1 MRQSF
6 RTTVA
11 LVVLCTACERLQD
24 DPIFAYGRAEQRDG
38 SPLAGAT
45 LSYERAKVINPPNSG
60 GPPEPFPEPEW
71 EPYGTATT
79 EASGD
84 YFLEMR
90 YGDVQA
96 PEPNSA
102 IPDATRPYR
111 YRVSYREEDGAGTF
125 VSFLFADDV
134 ELPTLRVWDSHLAL
148 DASPGGPVV
157 SFQPPPPVPEVPVTG
172 EVVNTSNEAGE
183 VVPDLPST
191 PVAVLN
197 VTSGGKSLF
206 RWWGAPSPWVASPY
220 VMEDFEAPE
229 VGLRAFTLGEWWFFP
244 LGGKR
249 TFMEFRQEWR
259 TPVLPMP
266 RGNLR
271 PVSRGAVCEPAPE
284 GACPWTD
291 GKLDVVH
298 RGNGAA
304 SALTVTLPEPVRL
317 RHAVVRGMT
326 AAAGDH
332 FRLEGSADGET
343 WSVLAISPLR
353 VSDHASYLE
362 LLNRRRFADMTRH
375 DSPFD
380 GPLYEFDAMGFG
392 EAPLEDVGP
401 VRYVRLFSASY
412 LNGNNGIPRGFYT
425 LSELSL
431 FE

>member
-1 MRQSF
+1 MRHPF

-11 LVVLCTACERLQD
+11 LAMLCTACERLQD

-45 LSYERAKVINPPNSG
+45 LSYERARVVYPSSSG

-71 EPYGTATT
+71 KSYGAATT

-90 YGDVQA
+90 YGDVLEPDPNA
-96 PEPNSA
+96 P
-102 IPDATRPYR
+102 IPDATSAYR
-111 YRVSYREEDGAGTF
+111 FRVSHREEDGAATF
-125 VSFLFADDV
+125 VSFLFVDDV

-148 DASPGGPVV
+148 EQTPGGTAV
-157 SFQPPPPVPEVPVTG
+157 SFRPPPPAPEVPVTG
-172 EVVNTSNEAGE
+172 DISNTTTVDGE
-183 VVPDLPST
+183 VVPFDPSE
-191 PVAVLN
+191 PAAVLL
-197 VTSGGKSLF
+197 VTSGGKPVF
-206 RWWGAPSPWVASPY
+206 RWWDAPSPWTANPY

-229 VGLRAFTLGEWWFFP
+229 VGLRAFSLGEWWFYP
-244 LGGKR
+244 LGAVR
-249 TFMEFRQEWR
+249 SYLEFRQEWR
-259 TPVLPMP
+259 TPVLPLP
-266 RGNLR
+266 PGGLR
-271 PVSRGAVCEPAPE
+271 PVSRGTVCVPAPE

-291 GKLDVVH
+291 GKLDVVP

-304 SALTVTLPEPVRL
+304 SPLTVTLPEPVRL
-317 RHAVVRGMT
+317 RHAVVRGMS
-326 AAAGDH
+326 ADAGDR

-353 VSDHASYLE
+353 VSENAAYLS
-362 LLNRRRFADMTRH
+362 LLGRRRFADMTRH

-380 GPLYEFDAMGFG
+380 GPLYEFDGMGFG

-401 VRYVRLFSASY
+401 VRYVRLFRANYARGNTGVPQGFSA
-412 LNGNNGIPRGFYT
+412 LA
-425 LSELSL
+425 EVSL